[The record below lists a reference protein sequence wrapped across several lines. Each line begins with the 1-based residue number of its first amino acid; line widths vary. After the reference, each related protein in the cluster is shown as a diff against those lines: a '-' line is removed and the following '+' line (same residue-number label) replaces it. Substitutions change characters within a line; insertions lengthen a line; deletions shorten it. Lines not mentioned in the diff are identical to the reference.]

1 MKNFLN
7 SIFFYTVI
15 NLFLA
20 KILMNL
26 ELGDTAHD
34 LDNIE
39 LVETTNCH
47 EDIQEAILSIEDW
60 SCIEMSTKIDWVL
73 SLTEQYTQD
82 NVLIFSSWYVL
93 VLCFYVHY

>member
-7 SIFFYTVI
+7 SIFSYTII
-15 NLFLA
+15 NLFPA

-34 LDNIE
+34 SDNIG
-39 LVETTNCH
+39 LVKTTDCH
-47 EDIQEAILSIEDW
+47 EDIQEAILSIEDR
-60 SCIEMSTKIDWVL
+60 SCIEVSTKIDWML

-93 VLCFYVHY
+93 VLCYYVHY

>member
-7 SIFFYTVI
+7 SIFSYIVI

-26 ELGDTAHD
+26 KLGDTAHD
-34 LDNIE
+34 LDDIG

-47 EDIQEAILSIEDW
+47 EDIQEAILSIE
-60 SCIEMSTKIDWVL
+60 
-73 SLTEQYTQD
+73 
-82 NVLIFSSWYVL
+82 N
-93 VLCFYVHY
+93 

>member
-1 MKNFLN
+1 MKNFFY
-7 SIFFYTVI
+7 SIFSYTVI
-15 NLFLA
+15 NLFPA

-26 ELGDTAHD
+26 ELGDIAHD
-34 LDNIE
+34 PDDIG

-60 SCIEMSTKIDWVL
+60 SCIEVSTKIDWVL

-93 VLCFYVHY
+93 VLCYYVHY

>member
-7 SIFFYTVI
+7 SIFSYIVI
-15 NLFLA
+15 NLFPA

-26 ELGDTAHD
+26 KLGDTAHD
-34 LDNIE
+34 PDDIG

-60 SCIEMSTKIDWVL
+60 SCIEVSTKIDWVL
-73 SLTEQYTQD
+73 SLIEQYT
-82 NVLIFSSWYVL
+82 
-93 VLCFYVHY
+93 